1 LSTKALNQDSA
12 ARIVCLAGPTGAGK
26 SELALRIADR
36 HHGAIVNF
44 DSRQIYRGI
53 PIVTAQ
59 PSEEEQSR
67 CPHLLYGFL
76 DPDKPMDAGTF
87 AFLAARAIADVR
99 REGYLPILVGG
110 TGLYLRALLQ
120 GLAPVPPVDE
130 RVRARV
136 AQDWVREGEGAMY
149 ERLKA
154 VDPEYAAKVHPRDR
168 QRVTR
173 ALEVFEQTGKPFTA
187 WHAERVRFGSYEP
200 FTMAVDITLDA
211 LTPRLR
217 ERIERMIVAGAVEEV
232 RSAYARYPDPDAPAW
247 SGIGCREILAHLRGE
262 MTLEE
267 AKEQW
272 LRSTRA
278 YAKRQL
284 TWFRNDPGVRWFRP
298 EAADA
303 MALEVEVRLRAG
315 A

>member
-1 LSTKALNQDSA
+1 LNQDPPT
-12 ARIVCLAGPTGAGK
+12 RIVCLAGPTGAGK
-26 SELALRIADR
+26 SELALRLAER
-36 HHGAIVNF
+36 HRGAIVNF

-59 PSEEEQSR
+59 PSPEEQAR
-67 CPHLLYGFL
+67 CPHLLYGVL

-87 AFLAARAIADVR
+87 AALAAKAIADVR
-99 REGYLPILVGG
+99 SQGYLPILVGG

-120 GLAPVPPVDE
+120 GLAPVPTVDD
-130 RVRARV
+130 RVRSKV
-136 AQDWVREGEGAMY
+136 ALEWDRDGEGAMY

-173 ALEVFEQTGKPFTA
+173 ALEVFEQTGKPFSR
-187 WHAERVRFGSYEP
+187 WHHDRVRFGRYEP
-200 FTMAVDITLDA
+200 FIMAVEITLEE
-211 LTPRLR
+211 LTPRLL
-217 ERIERMIVAGAVEEV
+217 ERIERMVEAGAVEEV
-232 RSAYARYPDPDAPAW
+232 RQAFARYPHPDAPAF
-247 SGIGCREILAHLRGE
+247 SGIGCREILAYLRGE

-284 TWFRNDPGVRWFRP
+284 TWFRGDPGVRWFRP

-303 MALEVEVRLRAG
+303 MALEVESWLRADG
-315 A
+315 